1 MKLKGLML
9 AAVAVLALGGVASCG
24 EVSSSGPRGDED
36 FAQNTG
42 VEVTPVE
49 MSIIGGNFGGWNQD
63 AVKADASLHF
73 QKVSDYKYVLEIT
86 DASKIGVGSE
96 FKFTDGYTWGN
107 QFGVEDMDFDTST
120 TGLIADKD
128 DGTKGN
134 HGYTEGKNNRSNFKL
149 AKACKKLTVTYY
161 PFTFMPDKCE
171 DNVHGLCLK
180 LVAEL
185 A

>member
-49 MSIIGGNFGGWNQD
+49 MAVIGGNFGSWKPEN
-63 AVKADASLHF
+63 VKADASLHF

-96 FKFTDGYTWGN
+96 FKFIDGYTWGN
-107 QFGVEDMDFDTST
+107 QFAV
-120 TGLIADKD
+120 
-128 DGTKGN
+128 
-134 HGYTEGKNNRSNFKL
+134 
-149 AKACKKLTVTYY
+149 
-161 PFTFMPDKCE
+161 
-171 DNVHGLCLK
+171 
-180 LVAEL
+180 
-185 A
+185 